1 VVKQASASQAIGVAA
16 AGPASVSN
24 FSAFVRSR
32 LNALDY
38 GQKDLARAAR
48 VTDSYVSQ
56 LLTRRKSPPAPE
68 RTDIY
73 GKMEAL
79 LQLAPGEL
87 ERLVEIERA
96 DELKRKLAQAPQ
108 PLFQGFRDLLLRKCS
123 PRRRAEVRAAFEREP
138 FGVLERMVARSLLT
152 AVQSVARREL
162 DSEDWLRLA
171 ATVGGRSL
179 EQMRVLVLE
188 FLDAEVYDVS
198 SESCTAFLDPL
209 VESWDVQLED
219 LRLEIALR
227 PELAADP
234 VRTFAMVEQLGP
246 SPGAHPPAALAEFL
260 DDAALAEDVSEEEAN
275 SLRAHTFGAR
285 QPTKLYY
292 YRALQNLRDPI
303 HFRREPVEP
312 RQRVTR

>member
-1 VVKQASASQAIGVAA
+1 MLLGSILTAVKSSDRQRNSGGAA
-16 AGPASVSN
+16 PGRGSGSN

-32 LNALDY
+32 LVALEY

-79 LQLAPGEL
+79 LQLKPGEL

-96 DELKRKLAQAPQ
+96 DELKRKLALAPQ
-108 PLFQGFRDLLLRKCS
+108 PLFRGFRDLLLGKCA
-123 PRRRAEVRAAFEREP
+123 PQRRAEVRAEFEREP

-198 SESCTAFLDPL
+198 NDSCTAFLDPL
-209 VESWDVQLED
+209 VESWDIHLDD
-219 LRLEIALR
+219 LRLEITLR
-227 PELAADP
+227 RELAADP
-234 VRTFAMVEQLGP
+234 VRTFAIVEEGATTRCP
-246 SPGAHPPAALAEFL
+246 SPGRSRRVP
-260 DDAALAEDVSEEEAN
+260 
-275 SLRAHTFGAR
+275 RRRCAR
-285 QPTKLYY
+285 
-292 YRALQNLRDPI
+292 R
-303 HFRREPVEP
+303 
-312 RQRVTR
+312 

>member
-1 VVKQASASQAIGVAA
+1 
-16 AGPASVSN
+16 VS

-32 LNALDY
+32 LASLDY
-38 GQKDLARAAR
+38 GQKDLALAAR
-48 VTDSYVSQ
+48 VTESYVSQ

-73 GKMEAL
+73 GKMAAL
-79 LQLAPGEL
+79 LEIEPGEL
-87 ERLVEIERA
+87 ERLAEIERA
-96 DELKRKLAQAPQ
+96 EELNRKLAMPPQ
-108 PLFQGFRDLLLRKCS
+108 PLFEGFRDLLLRKCI
-123 PRRRAEVRAAFEREP
+123 PERRDEVRSVFEREA
-138 FGVLERMVARSLLT
+138 FGVLERIAANSFLS

-198 SESCTAFLDPL
+198 KESCAAFLEPL
-209 VESWDVQLED
+209 VESWDVD
-219 LRLEIALR
+219 LDRVRLEIRLR
-227 PELAADP
+227 RELVADP
-234 VRTFAMVEQLGP
+234 QRTFSLLEQAD
-246 SPGAHPPAALAEFL
+246 SPETDQPPGFL
-260 DDAALAEDVSEEEAN
+260 DFIEDAALAADVTEEEAEL
-275 SLRAHTFGAR
+275 LRAHVFGER

-303 HFRREPVEP
+303 HFSSGGKRLAKEDPHV
-312 RQRVTR
+312 QATG